1 MFGPRRAIT
10 SLLVTQATTL
20 VLTTGAAIAW
30 TVSEIQVWHSQVEVP
45 NETVRIIEGHVQQ
58 AIIAPYDYLGTHNV
72 NAKGKA
78 QRSAAE
84 ARASLRVLG
93 RLVPALESDVA
104 EATSA
109 LNVLES
115 ASARLFDGHST
126 IDDAQ
131 PENTAPRSLTLLD
144 QATAD
149 MNRTMAKLTANLTNR
164 SSSNQ
169 FTNQLGLLAMWSL
182 AIGVYLITGVTAR
195 RRFRTNEEQKA
206 QDLTHAIGGAVD
218 ALKAINDGEPI
229 PAIPDHPMVEDF
241 KTTVTDVA
249 TRLDDLHRTNRRIRR
264 QFTFRHELV
273 EALDLA
279 ESETEVIRTATR
291 AARVAFPEKIFQ
303 LLVNN
308 DEGTSIEVIEPS
320 APVACAVTCVESC
333 PAARK
338 GDVLYHHPDMGLSRC
353 PRIVDEDTIV
363 TCSPISVNGQA
374 VAVVQLMGT
383 PLDDGQEELL
393 EALSTAVGVRTGV
406 VRNLAE
412 RELAAGTDPLTELAN
427 RRAMDEHLRRLDG
440 AEVPYTVIVADLDHF
455 KRINDTHGHE
465 TGDRC
470 LQIFADILKETCRD
484 TDIAC
489 RAGGEEFSLI
499 LSGAGI
505 DAGMAVASRI
515 RAMLHQ
521 ESRRQG
527 PPFTTSLGIA
537 ARPNHGDRAEEILRA
552 ADVALYDAKDQ
563 GRDRCVVAEVPMS
576 LEVVGL
582 QRADVS

>member
-1 MFGPRRAIT
+1 MFGARRAIT
-10 SLLVTQATTL
+10 PLLVTQATTL
-20 VLTTGAAIAW
+20 ILTTGAAIAW
-30 TVSEIQVWHSQVEVP
+30 TFSEIQVWHSQVEVP

-72 NAKGKA
+72 NARGQA

-93 RLVPALESDVA
+93 RLVPSIETEVA

-115 ASARLFDGHST
+115 ASARLFDGHAL
-126 IDDAQ
+126 IDDEQA
-131 PENTAPRSLTLLD
+131 ENTAPRSLTLLD
-144 QATAD
+144 QATAE
-149 MNRTMAKLTANLTNR
+149 MNRSMAKLTANITSR

-195 RRFRTNEEQKA
+195 RRFRTNEEQKT
-206 QDLTHAIGGAVD
+206 QDLNHAIGGAVE
-218 ALKAINDGEPI
+218 ALKAINDGTPM

-241 KTTVTDVA
+241 KATVTDVA

-308 DEGTSIEVIEPS
+308 SEGTSIEVIEPS
-320 APVACAVTCVESC
+320 APVACAVSCVESC

-374 VAVVQLMGT
+374 VGVVQLMGT

-455 KRINDTHGHE
+455 KRINDTNGHE
-465 TGDRC
+465 AGDRC
-470 LQIFADILKETCRD
+470 LQIFADILKEACRD

-521 ESRRQG
+521 ESRRNG
-527 PPFTTSLGIA
+527 LPFTTSLGIA
-537 ARPNHGDRAEEILRA
+537 ARPNHGERAEEILRA

-576 LEVVGL
+576 LEVVG
-582 QRADVS
+582 

>member
-1 MFGPRRAIT
+1 
-10 SLLVTQATTL
+10 
-20 VLTTGAAIAW
+20 
-30 TVSEIQVWHSQVEVP
+30 
-45 NETVRIIEGHVQQ
+45 VQQ

-72 NAKGKA
+72 NARGQA

-93 RLVPALESDVA
+93 RLVPSIETEVA

-115 ASARLFDGHST
+115 ASARLFDGHAL
-126 IDDAQ
+126 IDDEQA
-131 PENTAPRSLTLLD
+131 ENTAPRSLTLLD
-144 QATAD
+144 QATAE
-149 MNRTMAKLTANLTNR
+149 MNRSMAKLTANITSR

-195 RRFRTNEEQKA
+195 RRFRTNEEQKT
-206 QDLTHAIGGAVD
+206 QDLNHAIGGAVE
-218 ALKAINDGEPI
+218 ALKAINDGTPM

-241 KTTVTDVA
+241 KATVTDVA

-308 DEGTSIEVIEPS
+308 SEGTSIEVIEPS
-320 APVACAVTCVESC
+320 APVACAVSCVESC

-374 VAVVQLMGT
+374 VGVVQLMGT

-455 KRINDTHGHE
+455 KRINDTNGHE
-465 TGDRC
+465 AGDRC
-470 LQIFADILKETCRD
+470 LQIFADILKEACRD

-521 ESRRQG
+521 ESRRNG
-527 PPFTTSLGIA
+527 LPFTTSLGIA
-537 ARPNHGDRAEEILRA
+537 ARPNHGERAEEILRA

-576 LEVVGL
+576 LEVVG
-582 QRADVS
+582 